1 MMTINMMLE
10 NIQPRE
16 LDYMVDTIMPAILK
30 KAADTNAFLSEQADQ
45 ALISACTYLSDQKIF
60 NCL

>member
-1 MMTINMMLE
+1 MMLE